1 MNKIQNLP
9 VVILAAGQGK
19 RLRPYTDKI
28 PKVLV
33 TIQGKPLLEYV
44 LSGLIQVG
52 LRDFFIVTGFKATLV
67 ENWVRNIF
75 LSTVYKI
82 FINIIH
88 PITDPLTFHFI
99 RQNEINGTG
108 GATLLVEKNLKI
120 YESPA
125 FLLTYGDLL
134 VSKSVFLRLYN
145 SYQQDKH
152 HIYLVG
158 NPTEDPSSGAAIY
171 YEGDT
176 IINFIEKP
184 NSKAPKTDL
193 NNSGIY
199 IFDHFIFDLLKM
211 TKPSIRGEIELTE
224 PIIRALNG
232 KLCDVKLIRINED
245 ELWCDVGTIESL
257 ETKRTNDS
265 WLSKLKI

>member
-1 MNKIQNLP
+1 MEKEMQKLP
-9 VVILAAGQGK
+9 AVILAAGQGK

-33 TIQGKPLLEYV
+33 MIHGKPLLDYV

-52 LRDFFIVTGFKATLV
+52 IRDFFIVTGYKATLV
-67 ENWVRNIF
+67 ENWIQHDF
-75 LSTVYKI
+75 LSAAYVIFGNKI
-82 FINIIH
+82 N

-99 RQNEINGTG
+99 RQKEINGTG
-108 GATLLVEKNLKI
+108 GATLLVEKSLKDLGF
-120 YESPA
+120 SS

-134 VSKSVFLRLYN
+134 VSKSVFLRLYHT
-145 SYQQDKH
+145 YQQDH
-152 HIYLVG
+152 NPFYLVG
-158 NPTEDPSSGAAIY
+158 NPTEDPSAGAAIY

-176 IINFIEKP
+176 ILNFIEKP

-199 IFDHFIFDLLKM
+199 IFDQIIFGLLKES
-211 TKPSIRGEIELTE
+211 KPTIRGEIELTE
-224 PIIRALNG
+224 PIIRII
-232 KLCDVKLIRINED
+232 KEKYFTVKLIKMHEN

-257 ETKRTNDS
+257 DKMKKNVF
-265 WLSKLKI
+265 WLSQL